1 METIYASVIYL
12 ESCAETRDFLKQK
25 RPERVVKNARTL
37 ISLIL
42 RMAET
47 QAGIVVDAF
56 QELLFQEN
64 VP

>member
-12 ESCAETRDFLKQK
+12 ESCVETRDFLKQK
-25 RPERVVKNARTL
+25 RPDRVVKNPKTM

-47 QAGIVVDAF
+47 QAGISRGRFPGIAVSG
-56 QELLFQEN
+56 N